1 MGIVPKQTI
10 VMMGCVTVTGRG
22 NCGRNFSIAPRNSSL
37 DWPSFLTID
46 LSLPHRIGHAPEGGQ
61 QKEGPAL
68 VGVGHPS
75 EEIRNYSS
83 IDGGTEEE
91 DGQAAQVLDQD
102 AEAKGAGRVGD
113 AIGYEDEPH
122 IVHAVRAAAVSQSVS
137 GEATS

>member
-1 MGIVPKQTI
+1 MI
-10 VMMGCVTVTGRG
+10 GCVTVTDRGYCGR
-22 NCGRNFSIAPRNSSL
+22 GRNFSIAPHNSSL

-75 EEIRNYSS
+75 EEIRNYSG

-102 AEAKGAGRVGD
+102 AEAKGAGCVGNAVGD
-113 AIGYEDEPH
+113 EDETH
-122 IVHAVRAAAVSQSVS
+122 VVHAVCAAAVGQSVS
-137 GEATS
+137 G